1 MPNLSGGTPGC
12 FLTGSGTPGCA
23 TVARMLGGDPAGSA
37 SFMTSWLL
45 IEQPGAWS
53 ATALESSLAE
63 VISRDRMAALRDAG
77 LRPLLIRRPGRHV
90 RAHDGPCTVFVGSGR
105 PGDHWL
111 ERIELGSR
119 SAVAE
124 LDLEA
129 VTQGRRGHGQPVDG
143 PLFLVCTHGA
153 KDLCCAVLGRPV
165 ATGLAEDHPD
175 RVWEVS
181 HVGGDRW
188 AGNLL
193 VVPDGYLHGKLGPDE
208 AALVAKSALAG
219 QVNPDHLRGR
229 TSAATPWEQY
239 AEITVRRH
247 TGLSGVDD
255 VTAVHARTDVPAGS
269 HTVVV
274 AARDQHYE
282 VIVRQRQTIAPDDN
296 RCTAHLALAAYSAA
310 DIRPIDPAHSAS

>member
-1 MPNLSGGTPGC
+1 MPILSGDAAGC
-12 FLTGSGTPGCA
+12 SLTRNGTPGCA
-23 TVARMLGGDPAGSA
+23 TVARMLGGEPAGTA
-37 SFMTSWLL
+37 TFMTSWLL

-63 VISRDRMAALRDAG
+63 VLPEDRVAALRAAG
-77 LRPLLIRRPGRHV
+77 MRPLLIRRPGRHA
-90 RAHDGPCTVFVGSGR
+90 RADDGPCTVFVGSGR
-105 PGDHWL
+105 PGEHWL
-111 ERIELGSR
+111 ERIELANR
-119 SAVAE
+119 WEVAE

-129 VTQGRRGHGQPVDG
+129 VARGCPGHGQPVDG

-165 ATGLAEDHPD
+165 AAGLAKNHPD

-193 VVPDGYLHGKLGPDE
+193 VVPDGYLHGKLGPDD
-208 AALVAKSALAG
+208 AALVAKAAIAG
-219 QVNPDHLRGR
+219 QVNSDHLRGR
-229 TSAATPWEQY
+229 TSAPTSWEQY

-247 TGLSGVDD
+247 TGLFGVDD
-255 VTAVHARTDVPAGS
+255 VMAVAVRTDERSAS

-274 AARDQHYE
+274 AARDQNYE
-282 VIVRQRQTIAPDDN
+282 VIVRHRPTLSSDGN
-296 RCTAHLALAAYSAA
+296 RCTAHLALAGYSAA
-310 DIRPIDPAHSAS
+310 DIRLIDVAS